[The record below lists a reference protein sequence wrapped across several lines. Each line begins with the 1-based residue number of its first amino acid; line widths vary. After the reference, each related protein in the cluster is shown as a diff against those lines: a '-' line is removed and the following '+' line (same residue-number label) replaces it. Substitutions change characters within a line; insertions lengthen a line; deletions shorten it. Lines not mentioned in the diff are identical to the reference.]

1 MSNIRYSGSGK
12 LQPLLNQY
20 YATSGNVPSA
30 DVLEGMVRGE
40 VQAAYANRNAAQELA
55 MRKKQFD
62 ESMKEMKRAR
72 QTQMIGNIG
81 ALGMFGLANI
91 DKWLPTVKGMF
102 ASKEEGG
109 GDKINLPYG
118 SDYGLVNMNEGWN
131 NGATGLSQA
140 PEMTQGQKDE
150 LAGTAFG
157 DIHSYPQAPLNQ
169 KPTAGKN
176 AFEGAVANVKKGAVI
191 AAPSK
196 RKYLPQPPPELPRY
210 ERPAS
215 PDEAMAQNRSKF
227 WDKAFYPI
235 DAMKW
240 GINQRRAA
248 IEADRGVAWA
258 RKQAASKYMKENP
271 NVPFEKVAEMYKLN
285 EE

>member
-176 AFEGAVANVKKGAVI
+176 AFEGAVASAVKT
-191 AAPSK
+191 S
-196 RKYLPQPPPELPRY
+196 
-210 ERPAS
+210 
-215 PDEAMAQNRSKF
+215 
-227 WDKAFYPI
+227 
-235 DAMKW
+235 
-240 GINQRRAA
+240 
-248 IEADRGVAWA
+248 
-258 RKQAASKYMKENP
+258 AASKSPAKNIAADINAGNFIPSKDFRTWDELANAQRSYNKRYATNSGYLS
-271 NVPFEKVAEMYKLN
+271 PFANLVEPRSPFDIYRASIKKPKATAAFESSWSFGTPSIRR
-285 EE
+285 